1 MKILICLMYYLA
13 RSSWVINSFRI
24 AASLAARGSA
34 KPKSV
39 VRDSVSEDH
48 SGWALTD
55 RDCRLPALNHI
66 DINDDLGVTVVSIP
80 LIDHFSIA
88 TSILG
93 DNQLELAY
101 VSGVAEMATFDLNWR
116 LTWIDD
122 LGGAC
127 DSVNVGARILI

>member
-1 MKILICLMYYLA
+1 MGSY
-13 RSSWVINSFRI
+13 RSE
-24 AASLAARGSA
+24 L
-34 KPKSV
+34 P
-39 VRDSVSEDH
+39 
-48 SGWALTD
+48 T
-55 RDCRLPALNHI
+55 PALNHI
-66 DINDDLGVTVVSIP
+66 DINDDLGVTIVSIL
-80 LIDHFSIA
+80 LIGHFSIA

-116 LTWIDD
+116 LTWTDD